1 MVLIC
6 MNMGLFPRHIR
17 NLVHTFLQM
26 ILQDLHAMR
35 SEMVRGWVK
44 QIVADGTTRHQSPD
58 VQDED
63 F

>member
-1 MVLIC
+1 M
-6 MNMGLFPRHIR
+6 M
-17 NLVHTFLQM
+17 
-26 ILQDLHAMR
+26 LQDLHAMR

-44 QIVADGTTRHQSPD
+44 QIVADGTMRHQSPD